1 MILNTTMTRS
11 SATGLLYL
19 IVFIWGFT
27 GILGKEISLS
37 PIPLVFWR
45 TLIAWIGISAYVLYR
60 RYRLQFTMGQWAA
73 MSLSGSIIAAHWI
86 CFFTA
91 IKVSNVST
99 ALTVLSTNA
108 IFVSIVAPWIT
119 QTKWNWKEG
128 VVGAIAVIGLV
139 FIFNFETRYWEGIVW
154 SLMAAFFA
162 AIFSS
167 INARLVK
174 KIEPAPM
181 AWVEIGVAAI
191 VVFTYITFSN
201 DINFQTAQ
209 LGTKNIGLLLILGWV
224 ATSFPFIAS
233 IGIMRQISPFVCA
246 MAINLEPL
254 YTIVIALFL
263 YGESEWMS
271 SGFYFGGLLILVT
284 TFVGPLWSKS
294 R

>member
-1 MILNTTMTRS
+1 MTRS

-45 TLIAWIGISAYVLYR
+45 TLIAWVGISAYIIYK
-60 RYRLQFTMGQWAA
+60 RYRLHFSKTQWAA

-119 QTKWNWKEG
+119 QTRWNWKEG
-128 VVGAIAVIGLV
+128 VVGGVAVIGLI

-167 INARLVK
+167 LNARLVR

-181 AWVEIGVAAI
+181 AWVEIGVA
-191 VVFTYITFSN
+191 VLCVLTYISFSH
-201 DINFQTAQ
+201 DLNFETAQ
-209 LGTKNIGLLLILGWV
+209 LSNRNIGLLFLLGWV

-254 YTIVIALFL
+254 YTIVIALML
-263 YGESEWMS
+263 YGQSEWMS
-271 SGFYFGGLLILVT
+271 AGFYLGGLLILVT

-294 R
+294 K

>member
-1 MILNTTMTRS
+1 MTRN
-11 SATGLLYL
+11 SAVGLLYL

-45 TLIAWIGISAYVLYR
+45 TLIAWVGISVYLLYK
-60 RYRLQFTMGQWAA
+60 RYSIVFSSGQWRG
-73 MSLSGSIIAAHWI
+73 MILSGLIIALHWI

-108 IFVSIVAPWIT
+108 IFVSVVAPWIM
-119 QTKWNWKEG
+119 QTRWNWREG
-128 VVGAIAVIGLV
+128 VVGAVAVLGLV
-139 FIFNFETRYWEGIVW
+139 FIFNFETRYWEGICW
-154 SLMAAFFA
+154 SLFA
-162 AIFSS
+162 ALFAATFSS

-174 KIEPAPM
+174 NIDPTPM
-181 AWVEIGVAAI
+181 AWVEIGVACI
-191 VVFTYITFSN
+191 CVLIYIIFSADVSFEAQN
-201 DINFQTAQ
+201 LNF
-209 LGTKNIGLLLILGWV
+209 KNTGLLLILGWV

-263 YGESEWMS
+263 YGESEYMS
-271 SGFYFGGLLILVT
+271 SGFYIGGLLILLT
-284 TFVGPLWSKS
+284 TFLGPIWSKS
-294 R
+294 K

>member
-1 MILNTTMTRS
+1 MTRS

-45 TLIAWIGISAYVLYR
+45 TLIAWVGISAYILYKR
-60 RYRLQFTMGQWAA
+60 H
-73 MSLSGSIIAAHWI
+73 SLSFLKSEWAMMTLSGIIIAAHWI

-108 IFVSIVAPWIT
+108 IFVSVVAPWIT
-119 QTKWNWKEG
+119 ATKWNWKEG
-128 VVGAIAVIGLV
+128 VVGSIAVIGLI
-139 FIFNFETRYWEGIVW
+139 FIFNFETRFWEGIIW
-154 SLMAAFFA
+154 SLFAAFFA
-162 AIFSS
+162 ATFSS

-174 KIEPAPM
+174 TIEPAPM
-181 AWVEIGVAAI
+181 AWVEIGVASLC
-191 VVFTYITFSN
+191 VLTYIIFKDDVGFET
-201 DINFQTAQ
+201 DL
-209 LGTKNIGLLLILGWV
+209 LGSKNLGLLLLLGWV

-254 YTIVIALFL
+254 YTIIIALFL
-263 YGESEWMS
+263 YGDSEFMS
-271 SGFYFGGLLILVT
+271 SGFYLGGLLILIT

-294 R
+294 K

>member
-1 MILNTTMTRS
+1 MTRN
-11 SATGLLYL
+11 SAIGLLYL

-27 GILGKEISLS
+27 GILGKEITLS

-45 TLIAWIGISAYVLYR
+45 TLIAWFGISAYLIYK
-60 RYRLQFTMGQWAA
+60 RYRLCFSSGQWRG
-73 MSLSGSIIAAHWI
+73 MVLSGSIIALHWI

-108 IFVSIVAPWIT
+108 IFVSILAPWIM
-119 QTKWNWKEG
+119 QTRWNWREGAVG
-128 VVGAIAVIGLV
+128 VVAVLGLV
-139 FIFNFETRYWEGIVW
+139 FIFNFETRYWEGICW
-154 SLMAAFFA
+154 SLSAAFFA
-162 AIFSS
+162 ATFSS

-174 KIEPAPM
+174 KIDPTPM
-181 AWVEIGVAAI
+181 AWVEIGVACI
-191 VVFTYITFSN
+191 CVLIYIIFSADVSFEAQN
-201 DINFQTAQ
+201 LNF
-209 LGTKNIGLLLILGWV
+209 KNTGLLLILGWV

-263 YGESEWMS
+263 YGESEYMS
-271 SGFYFGGLLILVT
+271 SGFYIGGLLILLT
-284 TFVGPLWSKS
+284 TFLGPIWARSK
-294 R
+294 

>member
-1 MILNTTMTRS
+1 MTRN

-45 TLIAWIGISAYVLYR
+45 TLIAWVGISAFVFFK
-60 RYRLQFTMGQWAA
+60 RYALRFSKSEWAI
-73 MSLSGSIIAAHWI
+73 MSASGAIIAAHWI

-119 QTKWNWKEG
+119 QSKWNWKEG
-128 VVGAIAVIGLV
+128 VVGAVAVVGLI
-139 FIFNFETRYWEGIVW
+139 FIFNFETRFWEGIIW
-154 SLMAAFFA
+154 SLFAAFFA
-162 AIFSS
+162 ATFSS

-174 KIEPAPM
+174 TIQPAPM
-181 AWVEIGVAAI
+181 AWVEIGIASLCVL
-191 VVFTYITFSN
+191 TYIIFQGDLTFETDLLTS
-201 DINFQTAQ
+201 
-209 LGTKNIGLLLILGWV
+209 KNVGLLLLLGWV

-254 YTIVIALFL
+254 YTIVIALFM
-263 YGESEWMS
+263 YGESEFMS
-271 SGFYFGGLLILVT
+271 SGFYLGGLLILVT
-284 TFVGPLWSKS
+284 TFVGPIWSKS
-294 R
+294 K

>member
-1 MILNTTMTRS
+1 MILSTTMTRS
-11 SATGLLYL
+11 RAISLLYL

-45 TLIAWIGISAYVLYR
+45 TLIAWVGISFYVAYR
-60 RYRLQFTMGQWAA
+60 RYSIRFTKGQWAA
-73 MSLSGSIIAAHWI
+73 MALSGSIIAAHWI

-119 QTKWNWKEG
+119 QTKWNWREG
-128 VVGAIAVIGLV
+128 LIGAIAVAGLV
-139 FIFNFETRYWEGIVW
+139 LIFNFETRYWAGIVW

-162 AIFSS
+162 AVFSS
-167 INARLVK
+167 INARLVRT
-174 KIEPAPM
+174 IEPAPM
-181 AWVEIGVAAI
+181 AWVEIGVAAL
-191 VVFTYITFSN
+191 VVMTYITFSN
-201 DINFQTAQ
+201 GINFQTDQ
-209 LGTKNIGLLLILGWV
+209 LGAKNIGLLLILGWV

-271 SGFYFGGLLILVT
+271 SGFYLGGLLILVT

-294 R
+294 K